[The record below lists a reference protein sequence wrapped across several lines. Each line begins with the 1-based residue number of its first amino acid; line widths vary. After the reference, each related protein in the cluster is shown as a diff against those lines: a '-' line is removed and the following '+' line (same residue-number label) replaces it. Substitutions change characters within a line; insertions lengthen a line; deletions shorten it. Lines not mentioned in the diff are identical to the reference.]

1 MTSPHRPA
9 TLDDVA
15 RLADVSRST
24 ASRVVAGTGFASPA
38 ARERVRA
45 AVDRLGYAPNPAAR
59 ALARSA
65 GVRLVVA
72 VSGATRDVLD
82 DPYVDRVVGAAAAAC
97 APYPAG
103 VVLHW
108 LPLHDPAA
116 LGRVAED
123 RGVAGVVLVNTTE
136 PLLDAI
142 PARLRGRVASI
153 GIGSATVPS
162 FDVDNAGGASQ
173 IVHHLYASGRR
184 RIAMVTGPRWL
195 SCAGRS
201 VGAYRRIMRAAGLPV
216 RLVTGDFTAARG
228 RAAAGELLAR
238 WPDTDAVFAVSDLTA
253 LGVIAGLRETG
264 VRVPG
269 DVAVAGFDDIP
280 HAALSSPGLTT
291 ASHPVGPIAAAAA
304 TAVLEGRPVAP
315 VTSFPSTLVRR
326 TSA

>member
-1 MTSPHRPA
+1 MTSAHRPA

-38 ARERVRA
+38 ARDRVLA
-45 AVDRLGYAPNPAAR
+45 AVDRLGYVPNATAR
-59 ALARSA
+59 ALVRGG

-72 VSGATRDVLD
+72 VSGVTAAVLD
-82 DPYVDRVVGAAAAAC
+82 DPYVDRVVGAAARAC
-97 APYPAG
+97 ASYPVG

-108 LPLHDPAA
+108 LPLHGSATLERIA
-116 LGRVAED
+116 RD
-123 RGVAGVVLVNTTE
+123 RGVAGVVLVNATE
-136 PLLDAI
+136 PLLDTI
-142 PARLRGRVASI
+142 PAGLRGRIASI
-153 GIGSATVPS
+153 GIGTPTVPS
-162 FDVDNAGGASQ
+162 FDVDNAGGADQ
-173 IVHHLYASGRR
+173 VVRHLYASGRR

-195 SCAGRS
+195 SCAGRV
-201 VGAYRRIMRAAGLPV
+201 VGAYQRIMRESGLPV
-216 RLVTGDFTAARG
+216 RLVSGDFTAERG

-238 WPDTDAVFAVSDLTA
+238 WPDTDAVFAVNDLTA

-269 DVAVAGFDDIP
+269 DIAVAGFDDIP
-280 HAALSSPGLTT
+280 HAALNTPALTT

-304 TAVLEGRPVAP
+304 TAVLHNRPVPP
-315 VTSFPSTLVRR
+315 VTSFPSALVRR